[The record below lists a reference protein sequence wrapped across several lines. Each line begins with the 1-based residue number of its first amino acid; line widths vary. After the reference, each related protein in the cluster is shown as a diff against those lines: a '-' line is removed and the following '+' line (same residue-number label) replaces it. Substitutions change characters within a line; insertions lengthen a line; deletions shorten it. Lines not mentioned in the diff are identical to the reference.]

1 MLLLEHRRFEDQ
13 EHEQEKEWEKNARFA
28 FALTA
33 QIMRLTFVAADFA
46 RVAQW

>member
-1 MLLLEHRRFEDQ
+1 MSSGI
-13 EHEQEKEWEKNARFA
+13 A

-33 QIMRLTFVAADFA
+33 RVARLTFVAADFA